1 MLLASCFLLGS
12 AILGTF
18 AIRRLFGSLLNQ
30 AEQIL
35 WGFIVGWTFSTAVV
49 YLIARTQGK
58 LDKKTIIAV
67 TAVIGITCLI
77 LLVQA
82 VARATTQNQR
92 LRWSNRFNGL
102 LLVLCLFAPVYG
114 YLFSTH
120 FYASGPEGLYSGG
133 SASADINFHAAISTA
148 FVSGNN
154 FPPLYTAHVPDVL
167 LYPFMPD
174 FLTAVLMASGVNM
187 RTAFLITS
195 FPLALVTTGL
205 IFCFARR
212 LKDSQA
218 VAAVATTLFLLNG
231 GLGFIDL
238 VQDWWASGKP
248 FLLFW
253 NSLTVNYANYSDH
266 GLHWPNLI
274 TDVFVPQRTSLFG
287 LPITLI
293 VLTVFAL
300 QWKDG
305 NGRNGPKFGLFAFA
319 GLLTGLLPWFHVHS
333 FIAVGLISVFLFL
346 LRPGRVWLMFW
357 IPAIAIAS
365 WPISGLVTHAS
376 GGIVRFQLG
385 WMGHSASFFPWYL
398 IRNLGLPLLLAI
410 PALWLIDTEW
420 RKFYL
425 PFMLVLVFALTIV
438 VSPNVF
444 DNGKFIYY
452 WHILNSVLV
461 ANLLVELFR
470 RHRQRVVAIVLG
482 LICVLTGATAIKSE
496 SLLSQLVFTNE
507 DLAAAEFVRTQTL
520 PHSVFLTAPVTN
532 QPVLSL
538 AGRRIV
544 RGPTAWLWSHGLEF
558 RDREAD
564 VRRIYRGESDA
575 QQLLSDYSVD
585 YIFVGDAERN
595 LLNANDAFLNS
606 NFSVVYQNTSV
617 TIYATKEVNKN
628 GPLPGPRE
636 LSTGVKDDP
645 FALLADFPRTSFFV
659 YRAWLVTTGRIPTR
673 DEFLHSM
680 ILLGNGLFIGER
692 GWEEKLETNR
702 SSVLTALDQSI
713 GPETNEQYLDR
724 LFKNASIS
732 RDSDFRAQLLSAVN
746 NQTESRLTVLSRVV
760 EAPELYRREYNT
772 AFVLVHYFGY
782 LGRNPGDGSD
792 KGLEGLNYWR
802 SILDESGDYRSISR
816 AFLESDEYRKR

>member
-12 AILGTF
+12 AILGAF
-18 AIRRLFGSLLNQ
+18 AIRRLFGSRLNQ

-35 WGFIVGWTFSTAVV
+35 WGFVVGWTLSTAVV
-49 YLIARTQGK
+49 YLLSRIQGK
-58 LDKKTIIAV
+58 LDKKTIIAL
-67 TAVIGITCLI
+67 TAVLGIACFI
-77 LLVQA
+77 LLARAVVQ
-82 VARATTQNQR
+82 ATTQNAR
-92 LRWSNRFNGL
+92 LRWSNDFNGL

-120 FYASGPEGLYSGG
+120 FYAPGPGGVYSGG
-133 SASADINFHAAISTA
+133 SASADLNFHAAISTA
-148 FVSGNN
+148 FVSGNS
-154 FPPLYTAHVPDVL
+154 FPPIYTPHFPDAL

-174 FLTAVLMASGVNM
+174 FLTAILMASGVSI
-187 RTAFLITS
+187 RSALLITS

-205 IFCFARR
+205 IFSFALR
-212 LKDSQA
+212 LKDSQPVA
-218 VAAVATTLFLLNG
+218 VVATILFLLNG

-238 VQDWWASGKP
+238 IRDWWATGKP
-248 FLLFW
+248 FLVFW
-253 NSLTVNYANYSDH
+253 NSMGVNYANYSDH
-266 GLHWPNLI
+266 GLHWPNII

-293 VLTVFAL
+293 VLTVFAV
-300 QWKDG
+300 QWKNG
-305 NGRNGPKFGLFAFA
+305 NGRNGSEFRLFAFA

-333 FIAVGLISVFLFL
+333 FIAVGLISIFLFL
-346 LRPGRVWLMFW
+346 LRPARGWLMFW
-357 IPAIAIAS
+357 IPAVAIAS
-365 WPISGLVTHAS
+365 WPISGLIAHAS

-385 WMGHSASFFPWYL
+385 WMGHAATFFPWYL
-398 IRNLGLPLLLAI
+398 VRNLGLPLLLAI
-410 PALWLIDTEW
+410 PSLWLIEREW
-420 RKFYL
+420 RKFYVAFIL
-425 PFMLVLVFALTIV
+425 ILVFALTVV

-461 ANLLVELFR
+461 ANLLVKLFR
-470 RHRQRVVAIVLG
+470 QYRQRVAAMLLG
-482 LICVLTGATAIKSE
+482 IICVLTGVTALKSE
-496 SLLSQLVFTNE
+496 SLLSELVFTNE

-520 PHSVFLTAPVTN
+520 PDSVFLTAPVTN

-575 QQLLSDYSVD
+575 QQLLSHYGVD

-595 LLNANDAFLNS
+595 LLNANQAFLNS
-606 NFSVVYQNTSV
+606 NCSVVYQNSKV
-617 TIYATKEVNKN
+617 TIYATNEVNKN
-628 GPLPGPRE
+628 GPFPGPRE
-636 LSTGVKDDP
+636 LATRVSDDP
-645 FALLADFPRTSFFV
+645 FALLTDFRRTSFFV
-659 YRAWLVTTGRIPTR
+659 YRTWLVTTGRIPTR

-680 ILLGNGLFIGER
+680 ILLGDGLFIGAP

-702 SSVLTALDQSI
+702 SIVLTEINKEI
-713 GPETNEQYLDR
+713 GPETNEAYLDR
-724 LFKNASIS
+724 LIKNASLS
-732 RDSDFRAQLLSAVN
+732 RDSGFRAELLAGLN
-746 NQTESRLTVLSRVV
+746 NQTESRLTALNRVV
-760 EAPELYRREYNT
+760 EASELYQREYNT

-802 SILDESGDYRSISR
+802 TILDESGDYRSISR